1 MTDTMSAEQ
10 RHQCMAS
17 VHSKD
22 TKPEMIVRRFLFSR
36 GIRYRLHVR
45 TLPGSP
51 DIVLAKYKTVIF
63 INGCFWHGHEG
74 CPLHRIPKSNVKFW
88 VNKIER
94 NKERDKIEYSLLKK
108 MGWRVL
114 IVWECQ
120 LRPAYRKDTLER
132 LLYTLSVILLDK
144 YRINPYQR
152 DEDSLERLVG
162 EPMAEY
168 KNKDLENT

>member
-1 MTDTMSAEQ
+1 MSAEQ

-22 TKPEMIVRRFLFSR
+22 TKPEMLVRRFLFSR

-51 DIVLAKYKTVIF
+51 DIVLPKYKAVIF

-74 CPLHRIPKSNVKFW
+74 CPLHRVPKSNVKFW

-94 NKERDKIEYSLLKK
+94 NKERDQREYFLLKK
-108 MGWRVL
+108 MGWKVL
-114 IVWECQ
+114 LVWECQ
-120 LRPAYRKDTLER
+120 LRAFCRKETLES

-144 YRINPYQR
+144 YRIRACQPN
-152 DEDSLERLVG
+152 DESSGLVA
-162 EPMAEY
+162 EPEIEY
-168 KNKDLENT
+168 KNLKE